1 MGTVKK
7 TDTSTRVVVATNLI
21 IQGDSD
27 VVMTVETY
35 TSSKTADTIYLR
47 YLSTGDIARL
57 SWPLI
62 APNIAHEWL
71 TIPYHSQTTNPY
83 KWAGHF
89 SLLGYTFD
97 SISFSVS
104 YTDQASDTVAGTVYD
119 ASVVTTNTWQN
130 LTGPGKDSLIVNTQ
144 TNAFI
149 PSVGIFGNRGG
160 SFNQIDGK
168 QVLTEQQ
175 VLIAVDV
182 K

>member
-1 MGTVKK
+1 
-7 TDTSTRVVVATNLI
+7 
-21 IQGDSD
+21 
-27 VVMTVETY
+27 
-35 TSSKTADTIYLR
+35 
-47 YLSTGDIARL
+47 
-57 SWPLI
+57 
-62 APNIAHEWL
+62 
-71 TIPYHSQTTNPY
+71 
-83 KWAGHF
+83 
-89 SLLGYTFD
+89 LLGYTFD